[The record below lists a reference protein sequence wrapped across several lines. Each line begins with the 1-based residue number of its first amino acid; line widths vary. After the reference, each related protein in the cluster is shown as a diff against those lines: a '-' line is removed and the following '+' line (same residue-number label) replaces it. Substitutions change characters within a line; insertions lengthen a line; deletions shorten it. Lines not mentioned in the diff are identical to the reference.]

1 MPLKVLHI
9 ITRLE
14 LGGAQ
19 KNVLAMLANLP
30 QDKYEIHLI
39 ASPGPLEDEARA
51 IPGLRL
57 KLLPF
62 LRRRPNPV
70 LDMLAFFY
78 MVSYIRINKIDIVH
92 THSSKAGILGRFAA
106 RAAGVKVVFHTI
118 HGWGFHD
125 YLRSFF
131 NDLYIILERL
141 SAKITLK
148 LIAVTESD
156 IQKGLDNGIGIEKQY
171 CLIRYGIDRD
181 SFKSIGPWEALNL
194 KNFLGL
200 KEEKVVGMVACL
212 KPQKNPLDFVRCAR
226 LIANVDPRVKF
237 LLAGDGILRPQ
248 VEREIKRNDLSEDF
262 FLLGWRRDIKAV
274 ISIIDVLVL
283 TSLWEGSPLVF
294 LEAMCLSKP
303 IVAYDICGASE
314 LVKDNVNGFLVLP
327 KDTEGLALK
336 VNLLLENRE
345 VCDRM
350 KKFASIVISREDLS
364 LKFMIESL
372 DKLYSSSVTNAG

>member
-19 KNVLAMLANLP
+19 KNVLAILSGLP
-30 QDKYEIHLI
+30 QDKYEVHLI
-39 ASPGPLEDEARA
+39 ASRGPLENDAIA

-57 KLLPF
+57 QLLSF
-62 LRRRPNPV
+62 LRRRPNLM
-70 LDMLAFFY
+70 LDILAFFAI
-78 MVSYIRINKIDIVH
+78 VSYIRINKIDIVH
-92 THSSKAGILGRFAA
+92 THSSKAGILGRWAA
-106 RAAGVKVVFHTI
+106 RAAGVKVIFHTI

-125 YLRSFF
+125 YLKSFF
-131 NDLYIILERL
+131 NDLYIFLERL
-141 SAKITLK
+141 TAKITVK

-156 IQKGLDNGIGIEKQY
+156 IQKGLDNGIGVERQY

-181 SFKSIGPWEALNL
+181 SFKTVDPQDVLSL
-194 KNFLGL
+194 KNTLGFRD
-200 KEEKVVGMVACL
+200 EKVVGMVACL
-212 KPQKNPLDFVRCAR
+212 KPQKNPLDFIRCAR
-226 LIANVDPRVKF
+226 LIANDNPEVKF
-237 LLAGDGILRPQ
+237 LLVGDGILRPQ
-248 VEREIKRNDLSEDF
+248 VEREIQKNNLSEDLL
-262 FLLGWRRDIKAV
+262 LLGWRRDMGLV
-274 ISIIDVLVL
+274 MSILDVLVL

-314 LVKDNVNGFLVLP
+314 LVKDNVNGFLVRP
-327 KDTEGLALK
+327 RDTEGLAQK

-350 KKFASIVISREDLS
+350 KKFANVVIGREDFS
-364 LKFMIESL
+364 LKFMIKSL
-372 DKLYSSSVTNAG
+372 DKLYCLAFVNAG

>member
-1 MPLKVLHI
+1 MKLKILHI

-19 KNVLAMLANLP
+19 KNVLAILSNLP
-30 QDKYEIHLI
+30 QDKYEIHLLT
-39 ASPGPLEDEARA
+39 SPGPLEYEARS

-57 KLLPF
+57 KLLLF
-62 LRRRPNPV
+62 LRRRPNLI
-70 LDMLAFFY
+70 LDILAFFSI
-78 MVSYIRINKIDIVH
+78 VSYIRINKIDIVH
-92 THSSKAGILGRFAA
+92 THSSKAGILGRWAA
-106 RAAGVKVVFHTI
+106 KTAGVKVIFHTI

-125 YLRSFF
+125 YLKSFF
-131 NDLYIILERL
+131 NDLYIFLERL
-141 SAKITLK
+141 TAKITVK

-156 IQKGLDNGIGIEKQY
+156 IQKGLDNGIGAEKQY
-171 CLIRYGIDRD
+171 CLIRYGVDRD
-181 SFKSIGPWEALNL
+181 SFKTIDPQEVLSL
-194 KNFLGL
+194 KNLLGL

-212 KPQKNPLDFVRCAR
+212 KPQKNPLDFIRCAR
-226 LIANVDPRVKF
+226 LIANDNPGVKF

-248 VEREIKRNDLSEDF
+248 VEREIRKNNLSEDV
-262 FLLGWRRDIKAV
+262 FLLGWRRDISAV
-274 ISIIDVLVL
+274 MSILDVLVL

-314 LVKDNVNGFLVLP
+314 LVKDNVNGFLVRP
-327 KDTEGLALK
+327 RDTEGLAQK

-350 KKFASIVISREDLS
+350 KKFASVVIGRKDLS
-364 LKFMIESL
+364 LDSMIGSL
-372 DKLYSSSVTNAG
+372 EKLYSLAFANAG